1 MGERNTIRY
10 SEKFFTKKFSAEKS
24 KEAYL
29 KVCKWL
35 AKYVLSQ
42 KEMQESVEFSIKK
55 IDETTFQ
62 LELFVVLSEKELRE
76 RHCKIC
82 KETHSSFFISEDTN
96 CNWCKLGAYHRR
108 ADEMLAVKKEHYK
121 NILRNK
127 VEGCAE

>member
-1 MGERNTIRY
+1 MQ
-10 SEKFFTKKFSAEKS
+10 SKKQKTNLYYAQNVDTSVNS
-24 KEAYL
+24 KA
-29 KVCKWL
+29 
-35 AKYVLSQ
+35 
-42 KEMQESVEFSIKK
+42 SIKK

-127 VEGCAE
+127 VEGCVE